1 MMKNMKQPNLINRLS
16 GKLNNK
22 LFTNS
27 AWGVVSNILQN
38 LLLSVFFI
46 VIAREYST
54 ADFANYIIANTVYSF
69 VVGFSTLGL
78 GHWFIREL
86 INTENRIELIDKFF
100 KIQLYS
106 GIVFYFINVIISYS
120 LYDSQLVRSLS
131 LLIGINIIFDN
142 IIYVIKYINVAQLEQ
157 KKSFVIL
164 TVEALLKFLIACAL
178 FIWPINIL
186 YLSLFLIL
194 LRLIT
199 LNLFIKFGSSNE
211 ISLKK
216 IIRVK
221 VPFEEVKKIVAANWS
236 FIIIG
241 SISVIYW
248 RIGNILVS
256 KILTLEDV
264 ASYEISYKLLSIGYI
279 LPVIVSSSI
288 YPMLLN
294 AYKESMHKMQTLY
307 NRAFIAF
314 SLYGLL
320 SYTFIYSFADLIV
333 PFLFGEKYA
342 GTSFY
347 CKEMFLVML
356 TFPTVFLQANVL
368 ITLKLEKLDMV
379 CNAASLV
386 LNIVLCIIGFHYL
399 KSLSVVNYAIF
410 FSFLAFH
417 IIQDVVLINRK
428 VATAKHVLAFYF
440 ISAIF
445 VLGYY
450 LLADYIPKE
459 YLFFVFWGIFFILG
473 GFVIAYFRK
482 DIKIA
487 FGSKNENSKQV
498 KE

>member
-1 MMKNMKQPNLINRLS
+1 MHMQKNNLLS
-16 GKLNNK
+16 KLTGKLNNK

-46 VIAREYST
+46 VIARQYSKV
-54 ADFANYIIANTVYSF
+54 DFANYIIANTIYSF

-86 INTENRIELIDKFF
+86 INTENRNELVDKFF

-106 GIVFYFINVIISYS
+106 GAVFYLVNIIISYS
-120 LYDSQLVRSLS
+120 LYESQLVRSLS

-142 IIYVIKYINVAQLEQ
+142 IIYVIKYINIAQLEQ

-178 FIWPINIL
+178 FFWPINIL

-216 IIRVK
+216 ILHVK
-221 VPFEEVKKIVAANWS
+221 VPFGEIKKIVAANWS

-256 KILTLEDV
+256 KILTLDDV

-294 AYKESMHKMQTLY
+294 AYKESMKKMQTLY

-320 SYTFIYSFADLIV
+320 SYTFIYSFADLVV
-333 PFLFGEKYA
+333 PLLFGDKYD
-342 GTSFY
+342 GTSYY

-368 ITLKLEKLDMV
+368 ITLNLEKLDMV
-379 CNAASLV
+379 CNAASLL
-386 LNIVLCIIGFHYL
+386 LNITLCIIGFHYV

-417 IIQDVVLINRK
+417 IIQDVVLIRRK
-428 VATAKHVLAFYF
+428 VAGFKHVSAFYVL
-440 ISAIF
+440 SACI

-450 LLADYIPKE
+450 FLAGYVQKEFLFFIFWAILALVGLLIFLQYNKKMKLQVSVENENFTAPKE
-459 YLFFVFWGIFFILG
+459 
-473 GFVIAYFRK
+473 
-482 DIKIA
+482 
-487 FGSKNENSKQV
+487 
-498 KE
+498 